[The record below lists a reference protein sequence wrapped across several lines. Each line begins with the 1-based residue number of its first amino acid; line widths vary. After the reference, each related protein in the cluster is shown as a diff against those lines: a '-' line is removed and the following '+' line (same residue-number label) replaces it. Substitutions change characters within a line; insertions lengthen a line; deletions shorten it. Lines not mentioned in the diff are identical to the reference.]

1 MVLGDQEERSACWV
15 LIATLVTAAVALD
28 VWYPIHH
35 HTLVIKAYAFAF
47 PIGLLD
53 LWLGSTRVDRH
64 SQSAGGGV
72 AVVRLPRLHKALADR
87 RVVRAPGTPSHRYG
101 LPAPFARG
109 GTGPFRDLFGGHSPS
124 AAGGLDFF
132 TNASAMTVKIS
143 TSQFTQNPR
152 S

>member
-1 MVLGDQEERSACWV
+1 MDSANGTAHELLDGNDSANGTAHEQVAVIGVLLAANIAGLVQINRMKGSGVAPPSWSWETKRNAYWV

-35 HTLVIKAYAFAF
+35 YTLVIKAYAFAF

-72 AVVRLPRLHKALADR
+72 AVVRLPRLH
-87 RVVRAPGTPSHRYG
+87 
-101 LPAPFARG
+101 
-109 GTGPFRDLFGGHSPS
+109 
-124 AAGGLDFF
+124 
-132 TNASAMTVKIS
+132 
-143 TSQFTQNPR
+143 
-152 S
+152 